1 MAHRIL
7 TSVIVFCGVISIG
20 FTASAQSSGSKQTTV
35 SKHRDVEA
43 GSSIESD
50 AARLQEARVAFAIQV
65 VSFLADEARL
75 YKDESLSVRFQ
86 ARAAD
91 ILWSADRERA
101 RALFVRAWDTAQI
114 VDKEGQ
120 RRNKEERERFLSKR
134 GGTGFIPAPPNLRAE
149 VLRLAYVHE
158 PTLAES
164 FLVKME
170 EDDLREEQNAATARR
185 WDPTEPPATIARRL
199 QLARQLLESGDTE
212 KAIRVAQAGL
222 NRVTAQ
228 GVIFLVLL
236 RQKNAGFADQI
247 FNSLLDRS
255 SDDPAADATSVSL
268 LSTYVFTPSVF
279 VTSTRNGLLMNPWTE
294 ELPPPQLS
302 PELRAKFFSV
312 ASQILLRP
320 LDPAALEQT
329 SAGLA
334 GTYFTIK
341 RLLTLFEQNDASM
354 ALALQSRLNTLAP
367 GSEDLIP
374 VSQRGFV
381 NAGFKSNQQ
390 KEDDPEDAL
399 SRLDG
404 AGTKQRNHLYAMAA
418 RGAAMKNDPRA
429 REFAAKIEDTD
440 LKKNVSTFVDFILVS
455 KALEAKHFEK
465 ALQLARTGELSHLQ
479 RAWAYSEIAA
489 LLKSSAP
496 DDSMTLI
503 LEAGREAERIEVTS
517 PECAEAWVA
526 VARRAVEIDPT
537 GKWYKALEAIKAVN
551 RASDYTGEES
561 EISVGFQSQN
571 NIIKMQVAA
580 PTISLSALVA
590 RLAEDD
596 IYRAVATAK
605 NVTSESPRALAILA
619 GARVAF
625 ERGVA
630 TKKR

>member
-1 MAHRIL
+1 
-7 TSVIVFCGVISIG
+7 
-20 FTASAQSSGSKQTTV
+20 
-35 SKHRDVEA
+35 
-43 GSSIESD
+43 
-50 AARLQEARVAFAIQV
+50 
-65 VSFLADEARL
+65 
-75 YKDESLSVRFQ
+75 
-86 ARAAD
+86 
-91 ILWSADRERA
+91 
-101 RALFVRAWDTAQI
+101 
-114 VDKEGQ
+114 
-120 RRNKEERERFLSKR
+120 
-134 GGTGFIPAPPNLRAE
+134 
-149 VLRLAYVHE
+149 
-158 PTLAES
+158 
-164 FLVKME
+164 
-170 EDDLREEQNAATARR
+170 
-185 WDPTEPPATIARRL
+185 
-199 QLARQLLESGDTE
+199 
-212 KAIRVAQAGL
+212 
-222 NRVTAQ
+222 
-228 GVIFLVLL
+228 
-236 RQKNAGFADQI
+236 
-247 FNSLLDRS
+247 
-255 SDDPAADATSVSL
+255 
-268 LSTYVFTPSVF
+268 
-279 VTSTRNGLLMNPWTE
+279 MNPWTE
-294 ELPPPQLS
+294 ELPSPQLS

-320 LDPAALEQT
+320 LEPAALEQT

-354 ALALQSRLNTLAP
+354 TLALQSRLNTLAP

-374 VSQRGFV
+374 ASQREFV

-404 AGTKQRNHLYAMAA
+404 ASTKQRNHLYAMAA
-418 RGAAMKNDPRA
+418 RGAAMRNDPKS
-429 REFAAKIEDTD
+429 REFSAKIEDPD
-440 LKKNVSTFVDFILVS
+440 LKKDVSTFVDFILVS
-455 KALEAKHFEK
+455 KALQSKDLEK
-465 ALQLARTGELSHLQ
+465 ALQLTRTGELSHLQ

-489 LLKSSAP
+489 LLKSSVP

-503 LEAGREAERIEVTS
+503 LEAGREAERMGVTS

-537 GKWYKALEAIKAVN
+537 GKWYKVLEAIKAVN
-551 RASDYTGEES
+551 KVSDYTGEEN

-590 RLAEDD
+590 KLAEDD

-625 ERGVA
+625 EKGVA